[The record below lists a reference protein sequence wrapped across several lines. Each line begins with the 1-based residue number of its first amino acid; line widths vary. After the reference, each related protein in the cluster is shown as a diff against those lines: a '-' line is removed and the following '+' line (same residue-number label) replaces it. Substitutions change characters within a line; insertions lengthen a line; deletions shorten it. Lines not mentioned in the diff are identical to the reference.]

1 MIELA
6 NLNFVSLTYLL
17 SVEMPADEVE
27 IKRPGDPWAAAAASK
42 SSAANRTGKDD
53 KGEVRSRSRERS
65 GAAGAASDSRG
76 GDATADGV
84 RAGVDDFERMLAE
97 AVDAGLQRAR
107 PAITVDVVGK
117 VAEIVRP
124 IRDEC
129 KANTA
134 SIKEHDARLE
144 EVETRMGTMAKEM
157 AEIKK
162 LVAISDSKP
171 TSVRTT
177 PQKNADEFDK
187 TVVRL
192 SAHSLVGIDALR
204 AVVAD
209 LLAAAEISASVAEV
223 RGPDVGK
230 QFRLCF
236 NGESD
241 TAGRRASKFLA
252 SLRTREGWK
261 DVKVARPTGGDE
273 KIFVSA
279 DRSSNEIRRDRCTA
293 KLADLIQEDKL
304 SVRPYKSKRDG
315 TVSFQWQLLA
325 ALQTLHAG
333 R

>member
-1 MIELA
+1 
-6 NLNFVSLTYLL
+6 
-17 SVEMPADEVE
+17 MPADEVE

-134 SIKEHDARLE
+134 SIKEHDTRLE

-209 LLAAAEISASVAEV
+209 LLAAAEYQCLRC
-223 RGPDVGK
+223 RGSRSRRGK
-230 QFRLCF
+230 TIPLVLQWGTRHCGKARL
-236 NGESD
+236 
-241 TAGRRASKFLA
+241 
-252 SLRTREGWK
+252 
-261 DVKVARPTGGDE
+261 
-273 KIFVSA
+273 
-279 DRSSNEIRRDRCTA
+279 
-293 KLADLIQEDKL
+293 
-304 SVRPYKSKRDG
+304 
-315 TVSFQWQLLA
+315 
-325 ALQTLHAG
+325 
-333 R
+333 